1 MTPPPPPIQN
11 NMRNFKMMADK
22 CSSTC
27 LLSLSYIGFAVLNWK
42 NKAEAQLGISSAT
55 LLKYI
60 AFNRHEKFI
69 RSYLD
74 LTRKYSGAIK
84 SPK

>member
-1 MTPPPPPIQN
+1 MVSNLSGIDGALVEAWLRTPGAAI
-11 NMRNFKMMADK
+11 KGVLKA
-22 CSSTC
+22 TC
-27 LLSLSYIGFAVLNWK
+27 LLSLSYTGLAVLNRK
-42 NKAEAQLGISSAT
+42 NKAEAQLRISSAT

-74 LTRKYSGAIK
+74 LTKILK
-84 SPK
+84 

>member
-1 MTPPPPPIQN
+1 
-11 NMRNFKMMADK
+11 MRNFKMMVDK
-22 CSSTC
+22 CSPTCQELMEHWWRHVLKATC
-27 LLSLSYIGFAVLNWK
+27 LLSLSYTGLAVLNRK

-69 RSYLD
+69 WRYLD
-74 LTRKYSGAIK
+74 LI
-84 SPK
+84 